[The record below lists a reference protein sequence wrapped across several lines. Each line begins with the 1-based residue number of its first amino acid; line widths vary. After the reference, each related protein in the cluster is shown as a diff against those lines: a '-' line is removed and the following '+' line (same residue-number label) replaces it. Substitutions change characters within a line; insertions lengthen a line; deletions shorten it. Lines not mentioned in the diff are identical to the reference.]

1 MAVLDTCVGFLV
13 VVIYCFW
20 SMWVYEVGARAIK
33 VMVRQFGIG
42 FYGFKSMLI
51 AWRNKKPALF
61 QEKAKS
67 PTPKVRGCLIF

>member
-1 MAVLDTCVGFLV
+1 MAVLDVCAGFLV

-42 FYGFKSMLI
+42 FYGFKSMLT
-51 AWRNKKPALF
+51 AWCN
-61 QEKAKS
+61 KS
-67 PTPKVRGCLIF
+67 PLSFKKKQKAPHQKCGAA

>member
-1 MAVLDTCVGFLV
+1 MAVLDICVGFSAV
-13 VVIYCFW
+13 AIYCFW
-20 SMWVYEVGARAIK
+20 SMWVCVVEARAIK